1 MPYAAFP
8 PSRRRTGAATRGF
21 TLLELLVVLVVLGL
35 LVSIVGPRYFGQLGK
50 SEAKA
55 AQAQMASIVKSLDMY
70 RIDVGRYP
78 TTEQGLGALNAAPTS
93 EPKWRGP
100 YLQKV
105 VPPDPWGRAY
115 VYKSPGEQGGEF
127 DLLTL
132 GKDGSPGGTEENA
145 DILY

>member
-1 MPYAAFP
+1 MQYPIP
-8 PSRRRTGAATRGF
+8 MRPRRLARAGTSGF

-35 LVSIVGPRYFGQLGK
+35 LVSIVGPRYFSQLGK

-55 AQAQMASIVKSLDMY
+55 AQTQIASIAKALDLF
-70 RIDVGRYP
+70 RVDVGRYP
-78 TTEQGLGALNAAPTS
+78 TTEQGLAALLTAPAS

-100 YLQKV
+100 YLQKAL
-105 VPPDPWGRAY
+105 PPDPWGRAFL
-115 VYKSPGEQGGEF
+115 YKSPGEQGEF
-127 DLLTL
+127 DLMTY